1 MQNSSLRGP
10 SGVVGALTVTG
21 GLVVLDQISKVAAAQ
36 ALNGIMTP
44 PRNPD
49 YAFGI
54 IGGSPIALVIVAVA
68 VLAAFVAIVGPL
80 AARHGISPGIPAL
93 IAGGTLSNTL
103 DRIRLGGVR
112 DFIVTPWAIIN
123 VADLCV
129 FAGIVGLVIALTMR
143 AVTVERASQS
153 VPG

>member
-1 MQNSSLRGP
+1 MQNHALRGP
-10 SGVVGALTVTG
+10 SGVLGALTVTG
-21 GLVVLDQISKVAAAQ
+21 GLVVLDQVSKVAAAQ

-54 IGGSPIALVIVAVA
+54 VGGSPVVLIVVA
-68 VLAAFVAIVGPL
+68 ISVLAAFVAIVGPI
-80 AARHGISPGIPAL
+80 AARHGVSPGIPAL

-103 DRIRLGGVR
+103 DRIRIGAVR

-129 FAGIVGLVIALTMR
+129 FAGIVGLVIALSMR
-143 AVTVERASQS
+143 AFSVRRAAA
-153 VPG
+153 